1 MNCSV
6 FKNQIIW
13 NNVGEVAIQ
22 SGIFAASVYSCA
34 LLRQVMRSF
43 TGVSLL

>member
-1 MNCSV
+1 MNCNA
-6 FKNQIIW
+6 FKDQIIW

-22 SGIFAASVYSCA
+22 SGIMALSVYQST

-43 TGVSLL
+43 TGVSSL